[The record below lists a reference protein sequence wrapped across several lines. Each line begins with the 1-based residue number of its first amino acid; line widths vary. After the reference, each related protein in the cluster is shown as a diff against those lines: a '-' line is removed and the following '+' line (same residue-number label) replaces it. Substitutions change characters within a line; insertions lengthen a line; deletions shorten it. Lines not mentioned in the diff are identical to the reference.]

1 MTQHTF
7 KRSIEEPLRS
17 GLDWKNTWTD
27 VDQGLIHCWETG
39 RRRAVAEPQLAEACR
54 ADELPP
60 LGWKGGV
67 VKLLKK
73 SDKPGSYKYLA
84 EWQGLRGE
92 DLSIDLSQEVSL
104 VCSKTG
110 MTVIFTS
117 DLSKLAGP
125 GGSDEGEDD
134 NG

>member
-1 MTQHTF
+1 MQPF
-7 KRSIEEPLRS
+7 KRSIQEPLRPNLS
-17 GLDWKNTWTD
+17 WQETWQSPD
-27 VDQGLIHCWETG
+27 KGIIHCWETG
-39 RRRAVAEPQLAEACR
+39 RRRANAEPELAAAC
-54 ADELPP
+54 AAGHLPP

-73 SDKPGSYKYLA
+73 PEKHGSYKYLA

-92 DLSIDLSQEVSL
+92 DLCIEPDQELSM
-104 VCSKTG
+104 VCAKTG

-117 DLSKLAGP
+117 DLTKLAGP
-125 GGSDEGEDD
+125 GGTDEEDSA